1 MAGVSLPRLSASG
14 ARRITEIIVSF
25 GVINLSVA
33 VKKRVW
39 IPLLILS
46 LLVITY
52 FVGPVPTDASYSLRW
67 TSLPPSL
74 SDLEQ
79 YVAQTEAQF
88 PVRED
93 NQARIRWQGIFP
105 ETTEY
110 SFVYLHGF
118 AGSYRDGYPL
128 NVNVADAFGANLFL
142 ARWAGH
148 GLRPS
153 DALRG
158 FYAEAA
164 WRSAKEALAIGHRIG
179 RKVIILSTS
188 TGGTLAM
195 KLAATYPDSV
205 FALVNISP
213 NVRDDQFGASLL
225 NTPWGH
231 EIAHAISL
239 GRHRH
244 ITHPE
249 PMAAQYWDTIYP
261 AEDLVNLQV
270 LVETT
275 MTQETFA
282 NITCPVLTVYY
293 HKSFWEEDE
302 RVEID
307 EYPWMH
313 QMLGTPDSLHAL
325 VALSEPGTHFI
336 GSSIKSKDYL
346 TAQREIIDFCQQ
358 RLGMQVVV
366 APVSEAKPVVR

>member
-1 MAGVSLPRLSASG
+1 MRA
-14 ARRITEIIVSF
+14 
-25 GVINLSVA
+25 
-33 VKKRVW
+33 
-39 IPLLILS
+39 
-46 LLVITY
+46 
-52 FVGPVPTDASYSLRW
+52 
-67 TSLPPSL
+67 
-74 SDLEQ
+74 
-79 YVAQTEAQF
+79 
-88 PVRED
+88 D
-93 NQARIRWQGIFP
+93 NQARIRWQGSSP
-105 ETTEY
+105 HVTEY

-148 GLRPS
+148 GLLPS

-164 WRSAKEALAIGHRIG
+164 WRSAKEALAIGRRIG

-213 NVRDDQFGASLL
+213 NVRDEQFGASLL

-239 GRHRH
+239 GKHRH
-244 ITHPE
+244 ISHSE
-249 PMAAQYWDTIYP
+249 PLAAQYWDTIYP

-275 MTQETFA
+275 MNEETFT

-293 HKSFWEEDE
+293 HKSFGKKTSAL
-302 RVEID
+302 RL
-307 EYPWMH
+307 MS
-313 QMLGTPDSLHAL
+313 TPGCTKRWAHPIHCTHWWRLVNPAL
-325 VALSEPGTHFI
+325 ILSEAR
-336 GSSIKSKDYL
+336 SSRKIISRHSRKSL
-346 TAQREIIDFCQQ
+346 IFANNGWTWRWRRTPPPPPSRRPSRTFMAIA
-358 RLGMQVVV
+358 G
-366 APVSEAKPVVR
+366 

>member
-1 MAGVSLPRLSASG
+1 MS
-14 ARRITEIIVSF
+14 I
-25 GVINLSVA
+25 A

-39 IPLLILS
+39 IL
-46 LLVITY
+46 LLVLSVLIVTY
-52 FVGPVPTDASYSLRW
+52 FVGPVPTDASYSLFW
-67 TSLPPSL
+67 PSLPASL
-74 SDLEQ
+74 PALED
-79 YVAQTEAQF
+79 YVRQTEAQF
-88 PVRED
+88 PVRAD
-93 NQARIRWQGIFP
+93 NQARIRWQGSSP
-105 ETTEY
+105 EKTKY

-148 GLRPS
+148 GLAPT

-164 WRSAKEALAIGHRIG
+164 WRSAKEALAIGRRIG
-179 RKVIILSTS
+179 RRVIILSTS

-205 FALVNISP
+205 FALINISP
-213 NVRDDQFGASLL
+213 NVQDNQFGASLL

-231 EIAHAISL
+231 EIAHAVSL
-239 GRHRH
+239 GRHRR
-244 ITHPE
+244 ISHPE

-275 MTQETFA
+275 MVEETFA
-282 NITCPVLTVYY
+282 NITCPVLTLYY

-307 EYPWMH
+307 VYPWMH
-313 QMLGTPDSLHAL
+313 ETLGTPDSLQAL

-346 TAQREIIDFCQQ
+346 TAQREIIDFCQR
-358 RLGMQVVV
+358 RLGMQPLT
-366 APVSEAKPVVR
+366 APVSEVKLAAP